1 MIANR
6 QDLKAA
12 ISEAMAAVQI
22 VDVHTHIFPAQF
34 HNMLLW
40 GIDEIVTYHYLVAE
54 YFRYSTL
61 DCAEFYALPK
71 TKQADLIWQ
80 TLFLDRSPV
89 SEAQRG
95 VLTALRILGLPIQ
108 NSLQPYRDYFN
119 SLTLEEHIDN
129 VFSLSGIKEVVMT
142 NDPFDRVER
151 AFWEKTPNQDPRFRA
166 SLRIDPLLVDY
177 PSARAILRNLGYDV
191 GEELDNLTAAEI
203 RRFLRDW
210 ITKIEALYLAAS
222 LPPDFAIENTHAGEM
237 VEKCILPVCE
247 ELDIPFA
254 PMIGVKKLI
263 NKGLGLAGDSVGK
276 MDIRVL
282 EYLCTEYPNNKFFVT
297 LLSRENQHELAITA
311 RKYGNLMIFGC
322 WWFLNNPSLVR
333 EITLMRLE
341 TLGLSFIP
349 QHSDARVL
357 EHLIYKW
364 NHSKQVIASALEEK
378 YGYALENGWQL
389 TREHIARDV
398 AALFETNFAD
408 FLRK

>member
-1 MIANR
+1 
-6 QDLKAA
+6 
-12 ISEAMAAVQI
+12 
-22 VDVHTHIFPAQF
+22 
-34 HNMLLW
+34 
-40 GIDEIVTYHYLVAE
+40 
-54 YFRYSTL
+54 
-61 DCAEFYALPK
+61 
-71 TKQADLIWQ
+71 
-80 TLFLDRSPV
+80 
-89 SEAQRG
+89 
-95 VLTALRILGLPIQ
+95 
-108 NSLQPYRDYFN
+108 
-119 SLTLEEHIDN
+119 
-129 VFSLSGIKEVVMT
+129 
-142 NDPFDRVER
+142 
-151 AFWEKTPNQDPRFRA
+151 
-166 SLRIDPLLVDY
+166 
-177 PSARAILRNLGYDV
+177 
-191 GEELDNLTAAEI
+191 
-203 RRFLRDW
+203 
-210 ITKIEALYLAAS
+210 
-222 LPPDFAIENTHAGEM
+222 
-237 VEKCILPVCE
+237 
-247 ELDIPFA
+247 
-254 PMIGVKKLI
+254 
-263 NKGLGLAGDSVGK
+263 

-282 EYLCTEYPNNKFFVT
+282 EYLCTEYPPNNKFFVT